1 MRRRGLAKKDC
12 REAHGDYRQCQS
24 RSYMAGSIIF
34 VGIFCQIPSIGS
46 NRVIDRQRYMRSI
59 VKSNDLSKTL
69 SIWEPIV
76 KDFAQLA
83 VDHLKKAGVQYADAR
98 AIAQR
103 RERIDVKDDKLESVA
118 DQSTKGIGVRV
129 LEKGTWGFA
138 STSELQNENVIAC
151 ADRALEIAR
160 AGAGTTINPVELDE
174 RPAQQG
180 SWKSPRIIDPFN
192 TPLDQKIDLLLNAS
206 RVVSEQEGVTTAK
219 GNIMFI
225 GEDKYFVDTEGAD
238 LHQDIL
244 HSGGGIEALAERDG
258 DVQKQSHPN
267 SHRGGW
273 AAAGYEYIKEMGLVD
288 NAEKIGKGA
297 VELLDAMECPHGE
310 YDLIVAGPQ
319 LALQIHESCGHPT
332 ELDRALGTEISLA
345 GGSFM
350 TPDRLGKLQYGSEKV
365 NLYGDATI
373 EGALGSF
380 GWDDEGVPAQRFDI
394 VKDGLFV
401 GYQTSRETAKSLGLN
416 SNGTMRADGWA
427 RTPLIRMTN
436 INLAYDPGGPTLDEL
451 IADTKRGLYMD
462 INKSW
467 SIDDLRLNFSFGCEY
482 AWLIEDGKRTAL
494 VKNPVYTALTPKFWG
509 ACDAVCN
516 ADSWQVWGVPNCG
529 KGQPMQTARV
539 AHGCGAARFRDI
551 QVGRKK

>member
-1 MRRRGLAKKDC
+1 VQPNSARGLK
-12 REAHGDYRQCQS
+12 
-24 RSYMAGSIIF
+24 
-34 VGIFCQIPSIGS
+34 
-46 NRVIDRQRYMRSI
+46 
-59 VKSNDLSKTL
+59 
-69 SIWEPIV
+69 V

-83 VDHLKKAGVQYADAR
+83 IEHLKKAGVQYADAR
-98 AIAQR
+98 LVAQR
-103 RERIDVKDDKLESVA
+103 KERIDVKDDKVEGIA
-118 DQSTKGIGVRV
+118 DQSSKGIGIRV
-129 LEKGTWGFA
+129 LDKGAWGFA
-138 STSELQNENVIAC
+138 STSELEAGNVIAC

-160 AGAGTTINPVELDE
+160 ASATTLITPVELDE
-174 RPAQQG
+174 RPPQQG
-180 SWKSPRIIDPFN
+180 SWKSPRTIDPFE
-192 TPLDQKIDLLLNAS
+192 TPLAQKVELLLKTC
-206 RVVSEQEGVTTAK
+206 RIIREQPGVTTAK

-225 GEDKYFVDTEGAD
+225 GEDKYFIDTEGAD

-244 HSGGGIEALAERDG
+244 HSGGGIEALAEKDG
-258 DVQKQSHPN
+258 DVQKFSHPN
-267 SHRGGW
+267 SHRGDWG
-273 AAAGYEYIKEMGLVD
+273 AAGYEWIEGIGLVE
-288 NAEKIGKGA
+288 NAEKTGKGA
-297 VELLDAMECPHGE
+297 VELLSAMECPQGE
-310 YDLIVAGPQ
+310 YDLIIAGPQ

-350 TPDRLGKLQYGSEKV
+350 TPDRLGKLQYGSDKV

-373 EGALGSF
+373 PGALGSF
-380 GWDDEGVPAQRFDI
+380 GWDDEGVAAQRFDI

-401 GYQTSRETAKSLGLN
+401 GYQMSRETAKSLGLN

-436 INLAYDPGGPTLDEL
+436 INLAYDPKGPTLDEL
-451 IADTKRGLYMD
+451 IADTKRGLFMD

-482 AWLIEDGKRTAL
+482 ARLIEDGKLTAL

-516 ADSWQVWGVPNCG
+516 ADSWRVWGVPNCG

-539 AHGCGAARFRDI
+539 AHGCGAARFRGI